1 MDLLTLGIVVLI
13 YLLLVLYV
21 GYVAWKRTKSSEDY
35 MVAGRTTHPYIMA
48 LSYGATFIS
57 TAAIV
62 GFGGVAG
69 VYGMG
74 LLWLTFLNILV
85 GIFIAFVF
93 FGKRTRKMGH
103 NISALTFPEFLSKRF
118 DSRFI
123 QYFSGL
129 VIFVAMPLY
138 AAVVLIGMA
147 RFVETTLG
155 LNYNIALIT
164 MAVIVAV
171 YVVFGGIRGVMYTD
185 ALQGTIMFF
194 GMAFLLIATYWLLGG
209 VVHAN
214 QLLSGMA
221 SMIPAAAS
229 STGSTGWTSMPILG
243 SPFWWTL
250 VSTLILGVG
259 IGVLSQPQLVV
270 RFMTVKSNKELN
282 RAVLIGGVFIAMMT
296 GTAFIV
302 GALSNVYFMQHSG
315 QIAIQAA
322 GGNADTI
329 IPLFISTALPL
340 WFAYLFMITLLS
352 AAMSTLSAQFHVQ
365 GTALGRDIYETLSK
379 KTGGSSVMVARAGI
393 VVAVIIAVIL
403 GFILPANIIAV
414 GTAMWFSLT
423 AVAFLAMYVCALFWK
438 GTTKEADAVVCNFSG
453 SPDSIRAGR
462 YRTRLSSACAPSG
475 GRTSPAQARSC
486 ARGRRPSTPSPR
498 AEGRRVNPSN
508 PWFRFWVGIV
518 AVAIALRIA
527 YEIVRPVLPLVL
539 VVVLG
544 IGLVRA
550 FRWYRER
557 W

>member
-1 MDLLTLGIVVLI
+1 MDLLILSIVVII
-13 YLLLVLYV
+13 YLLLVGYV
-21 GYVAWKRTKSSEDY
+21 GYVAWRRTKSSEDY
-35 MVAGRTTHPYIMA
+35 MVAGRSTHPYIMA

-103 NISALTFPEFLSKRF
+103 NLSALTFPEFISKRF
-118 DSRFI
+118 NSRFI
-123 QYFSGL
+123 QYFSGI

-155 LNYNIALIT
+155 LNYNLALIA
-164 MAVIVAV
+164 MAIIVAV

-185 ALQGTIMFF
+185 ALQGSIMFF

-214 QLLSGMA
+214 ELLTGMA
-221 SMIPAAAS
+221 AMVPKAAAS
-229 STGSTGWTSMPILG
+229 TGATGWTSIPTFG

-259 IGVLSQPQLVV
+259 IGVLSQPQLIV

-302 GALSNVYFMQHSG
+302 GALSNVWFFQHGG
-315 QIAIQAA
+315 QLAIQAA
-322 GGNADTI
+322 GGNADKI
-329 IPLFISTALPL
+329 IPLFISAAMPL

-379 KTGGSSVMVARAGI
+379 KTGGSSVMVARGGI
-393 VVAVIIAVIL
+393 LVAVLIAVIL
-403 GFILPANIIAV
+403 GFVLPANIIAV

-438 GTTKEADAVVCNFSG
+438 RTTKEGAITGLVVGTVFTAIWYIFVNQKAADALGICKALTGKTVLVTTMPWPTVDPLVIGVPLAFILTIVVSLLT
-453 SPDSIRAGR
+453 P
-462 YRTRLSSACAPSG
+462 APSKELLDKVFKG
-475 GRTSPAQARSC
+475 MG
-486 ARGRRPSTPSPR
+486 
-498 AEGRRVNPSN
+498 
-508 PWFRFWVGIV
+508 
-518 AVAIALRIA
+518 
-527 YEIVRPVLPLVL
+527 
-539 VVVLG
+539 
-544 IGLVRA
+544 
-550 FRWYRER
+550 
-557 W
+557 

>member
-282 RAVLIGGVFIAMMT
+282 RAVLIGGIFIAMMT

-315 QIAIQAA
+315 QIAIQAT

-329 IPLFISTALPL
+329 IPLFIATAMPV

-365 GTALGRDIYETLSK
+365 GTALGRDIYETLAN
-379 KTGGSSVMVARAGI
+379 KTGGSSIMVARAGI
-393 VVAVIIAVIL
+393 LIAVLIAVIL
-403 GFILPANIIAV
+403 GFILPANIIAE

-438 GTTKEADAVVCNFSG
+438 RTTRQG
-453 SPDSIRAGR
+453 
-462 YRTRLSSACAPSG
+462 
-475 GRTSPAQARSC
+475 
-486 ARGRRPSTPSPR
+486 
-498 AEGRRVNPSN
+498 
-508 PWFRFWVGIV
+508 
-518 AVAIALRIA
+518 AIAGLVIGTVYTVFSFLFINQKA
-527 YEIVRPVLPLVL
+527 AAALGISQALTGKVVLITTMPWPVVDPIVIGVPLVFIITI
-539 VVVLG
+539 VVSLLTKPPSDEHLDKCFKDVG
-544 IGLVRA
+544 
-550 FRWYRER
+550 
-557 W
+557 

>member
-1 MDLLTLGIVVLI
+1 MDLFILSIVVLI
-13 YLLLVLYV
+13 YLLMVFYV

-35 MVAGRTTHPYIMA
+35 MVAGRNTHPYIMA

-62 GFGGVAG
+62 GFGGTAG

-103 NISALTFPEFLSKRF
+103 NLSALTFPEFLSKRF
-118 DSRFI
+118 NSRFI

-129 VIFVAMPLY
+129 VIFLAMPLY
-138 AAVVLIGMA
+138 AGVVLIGMA

-155 LNYNIALIT
+155 INYNIALVA

-194 GMAFLLIATYWLLGG
+194 GMAFLLVGTYWLLGG

-214 QLLSGMA
+214 ELLSGMSA
-221 SMIPAAAS
+221 MVPAAAS
-229 STGSTGWTSMPILG
+229 STGATGWTSMPTLG
-243 SPFWWTL
+243 SAFWWTL

-322 GGNADTI
+322 GGNADKI
-329 IPLFISTALPL
+329 IPLFISTAMPL
-340 WFAYLFMITLLS
+340 WFAYLFMITLMS

-365 GTALGRDIYETLSK
+365 GTALGRDIYETLSNK
-379 KTGGSSVMVARAGI
+379 VGGSSVMVARAGI
-393 VVAVIIAVIL
+393 IVAVFIAVIL

-438 GTTKEADAVVCNFSG
+438 RTTKEG
-453 SPDSIRAGR
+453 
-462 YRTRLSSACAPSG
+462 
-475 GRTSPAQARSC
+475 
-486 ARGRRPSTPSPR
+486 
-498 AEGRRVNPSN
+498 
-508 PWFRFWVGIV
+508 
-518 AVAIALRIA
+518 AIAGLVVGTVYTAISYLFINQKA
-527 YEIVRPVLPLVL
+527 AAALGVCKALTGKVVLITTMPWPTVDPLVIGVPL
-539 VVVLG
+539 AFILTIVVSLLTKPPSKE
-544 IGLVRA
+544 ILDKA
-550 FRWYRER
+550 FKDVG
-557 W
+557 

>member
-1 MDLLTLGIVVLI
+1 MDLFILSIVVLI
-13 YLLLVLYV
+13 YLLMVGYV
-21 GYVAWKRTKSSEDY
+21 GYVAWRRTKSSEDY
-35 MVAGRTTHPYIMA
+35 MVAGRQTHPYIMA

-62 GFGGVAG
+62 GFGGTAG

-103 NISALTFPEFLSKRF
+103 NLGALTFPEFLSKRF
-118 DSRFI
+118 NSRFI
-123 QYFSGL
+123 QYFSGI

-164 MAVIVAV
+164 MAIIVAV

-209 VVHAN
+209 VVNAN
-214 QLLSGMA
+214 ELLTGMA
-221 SMIPAAAS
+221 SMVPAKAAA
-229 STGSTGWTSMPILG
+229 TGSTGWTSMPTLG

-250 VSTLILGVG
+250 VSTLIMGVG

-282 RAVLIGGVFIAMMT
+282 RAVLIGGVFIALMT

-302 GALSNVYFMQHSG
+302 GALSNVYFVQQTG
-315 QIAIQAA
+315 QLSIQAA
-322 GGNADTI
+322 GNNADKI
-329 IPLFISTALPL
+329 IPLFISTAMPL

-352 AAMSTLSAQFHVQ
+352 AAMSTLSAQFHLQ
-365 GTALGRDIYETLSK
+365 GTALGRDIYETLSN
-379 KTGGSSVMVARAGI
+379 KTGGSSVMVARGGI
-393 VVAVIIAVIL
+393 VVAVFIAVIL

-438 GTTKEADAVVCNFSG
+438 RTTKQGAITGLIVGTVFTAFWFIFMNQKAAEALGVCKALTGKTVLITTMPWPTVDPLVIGVPLAFLLTIVISLLTQ
-453 SPDSIRAGR
+453 P
-462 YRTRLSSACAPSG
+462 
-475 GRTSPAQARSC
+475 
-486 ARGRRPSTPSPR
+486 
-498 AEGRRVNPSN
+498 PSN
-508 PWFRFWVGIV
+508 ELLDKCFKDVG
-518 AVAIALRIA
+518 
-527 YEIVRPVLPLVL
+527 
-539 VVVLG
+539 
-544 IGLVRA
+544 
-550 FRWYRER
+550 
-557 W
+557 